1 MSDYQLMYDVS
12 EDVMLRDLGSLS
24 PEPSFSPTRLNEDV
38 TSMKETIRKQ
48 NLEIEALRKQVQEHE
63 HYVTLM
69 KLRSVQCLSAMTKF
83 KTGYMQE
90 EAKAVL
96 KLDDLLDLVN
106 KVLPAHMKALDR
118 TELLSCSRELGLTWR
133 KSNGTYVCDGWSI
146 RKPKVVS
153 IKEPTV
159 SPMSSPGS
167 PSGLSPAPI
176 YNSSVNMPMPGFA
189 LKQ

>member
-12 EDVMLRDLGSLS
+12 EDVVLRDLGSLS
-24 PEPSFSPTRLNEDV
+24 PEPSSRINEDV
-38 TSMKETIRKQ
+38 TSLKEIIRKQ
-48 NLEIEALRKQVQEHE
+48 SLEIEALRKKQQEHD
-63 HYVTLM
+63 HYVTLL

-96 KLDDLLDLVN
+96 KLDDLLDLLN

-118 TELLSCSRELGLTWR
+118 TELLSCSRELGFTWR

-167 PSGLSPAPI
+167 PGGLSPAPI
-176 YNSSVNMPMPGFA
+176 YNSEVKVPMPGVS
-189 LKQ
+189 LKR